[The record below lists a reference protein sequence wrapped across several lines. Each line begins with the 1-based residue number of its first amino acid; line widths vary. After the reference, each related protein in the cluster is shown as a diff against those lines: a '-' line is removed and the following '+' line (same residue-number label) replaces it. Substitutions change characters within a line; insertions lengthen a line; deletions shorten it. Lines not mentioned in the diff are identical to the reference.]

1 MHSKTDLYKFLK
13 RILLFVEVDF
23 QLNENLRDMQRKEE
37 NEEELLNNLA
47 DEIEEMR
54 GNKQMEKSTK
64 ELADERRKLDE
75 VGKELKYENS

>member
-1 MHSKTDLYKFLK
+1 
-13 RILLFVEVDF
+13 
-23 QLNENLRDMQRKEE
+23 MQRKEE

-54 GNKQMEKSTK
+54 GKKQMEKSTK
-64 ELADERRKLDE
+64 ELTDERKKLDE